1 MKRSYFV
8 SYHYSHNGGGFG
20 FGSASIVRNEPLCT
34 AGDMQRLRVELRD
47 TQASKGA
54 GVTGLVII
62 GVFKLEAAS
71 AAEVTG

>member
-1 MKRSYFV
+1 MLQAS
-8 SYHYSHNGGGFG
+8 FG
-20 FGSASIVRNEPLCT
+20 
-34 AGDMQRLRVELRD
+34 GDMQRLRVELRD